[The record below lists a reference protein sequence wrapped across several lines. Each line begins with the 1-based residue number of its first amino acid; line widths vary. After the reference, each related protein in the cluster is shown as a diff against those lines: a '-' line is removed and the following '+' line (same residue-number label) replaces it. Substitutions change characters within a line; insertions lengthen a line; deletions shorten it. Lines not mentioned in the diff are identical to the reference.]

1 MYLCFSKSLALTIY
15 NIITFIQMKELIRK
29 GKEATNLKSW
39 ADFRVVAERFDRQ
52 RIASE
57 SGLAF
62 LFTEGALVDAIRSGR
77 WVLLDEINLASSET
91 LQRLCGLLDDSHGSI
106 TLTEKGDAEAVIR
119 HPDFRLFAAMNPA
132 TDAGKKDL
140 PSSIRSRF
148 TEIYVDEL
156 VDPVQLRSV
165 AARYLDGAVTTSGVP
180 LEHSE
185 SVMTSVD
192 IYLQCRLLSDQ
203 SLVDGGGQKP
213 RYTMRTLC
221 RTLSAARNLI
231 IQQRFAPQR
240 AILEGFQLAFEGSL
254 DLPSRSIIKKQFK
267 SLMPKETSQKERDH
281 PGRRPDGRNGS
292 ESYVLIK
299 PFWIKSG
306 KESQSDWADPS
317 SSSNGKPKFVLTPS
331 ATANL
336 RRLCQ
341 AVASGPW
348 SILLE
353 GPTSA
358 GKTTLVEYMA
368 ARCGHRCVRI
378 NNHEHTDIQ
387 EYTGSYAADSKGK
400 ISFQEGILVQALRKG

>member
-254 DLPSRSIIKKQFK
+254 DLPSRIIIKKQFK

-292 ESYVLIK
+292 ES
-299 PFWIKSG
+299 
-306 KESQSDWADPS
+306 
-317 SSSNGKPKFVLTPS
+317 
-331 ATANL
+331 
-336 RRLCQ
+336 
-341 AVASGPW
+341 
-348 SILLE
+348 
-353 GPTSA
+353 
-358 GKTTLVEYMA
+358 
-368 ARCGHRCVRI
+368 
-378 NNHEHTDIQ
+378 
-387 EYTGSYAADSKGK
+387 
-400 ISFQEGILVQALRKG
+400 